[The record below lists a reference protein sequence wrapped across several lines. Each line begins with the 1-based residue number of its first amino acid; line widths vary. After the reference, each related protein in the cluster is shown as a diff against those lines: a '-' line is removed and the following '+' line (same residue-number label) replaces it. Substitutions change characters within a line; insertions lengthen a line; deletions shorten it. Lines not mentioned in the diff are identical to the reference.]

1 MVERIVNNTRISN
14 LDELV
19 LFELKEYE
27 KTLQDAYKGGLS
39 SPYEALQDLER
50 WTILRA
56 VFFSST
62 VITTIGKLIYANVC
76 GTLSSEHYQCLAL
89 TNILS
94 ANKTEATLSKRLRV

>member
-14 LDELV
+14 LDQLV

-27 KTLQDAYKGGLS
+27 KSLQDAYKGGLS
-39 SPYEALQDLER
+39 SPYEDLHDLER

-62 VITTIGKLIYANVC
+62 VITTIGKSVYVIYYITRRAHVMIIPLLC
-76 GTLSSEHYQCLAL
+76 PKIRE
-89 TNILS
+89 
-94 ANKTEATLSKRLRV
+94 